1 MPDTIRRTVESL
13 GAHPQPKAR
22 SRARA
27 THHATHSHGCIL
39 REDGRGTPLRSGEDR
54 RETPF
59 RQFRSAALIVLSV
72 LLPFGP
78 VCAEAASGPTETPT
92 LYAYIAAFGLLDRQD
107 IAALSLTLGILCFA
121 VVTAILLVR
130 TRRRLA
136 EVEAAARD
144 ETIASKASIDRAYAL
159 LLSEPQIL
167 IAWAAAAEEPE
178 IIGDT
183 ALVTAASTPHRVLA
197 FGTWLEAGP
206 ASDIERAVDALRAR
220 GVSFAMTVT
229 TLAGHTIEAEGHVV
243 GGRAILR
250 LREVSGLKYELAE
263 LVQRHQKQIDDFAA
277 MRALIETMPAP
288 VWARDDAGK
297 LVFVNQAYVRAVEA
311 KDSNEA
317 VADGIELFDR
327 AARGE
332 ILGAHERAEPY
343 TGRLPAVVAGQ
354 RRSFDVVTVP
364 AARGS
369 AGIGIDSTEAE
380 LMRGELARMMD
391 AHRRTLDQLATGVAI
406 FGSNQRLSFYNS
418 AYRLLWDLDAGFL
431 DQGPSDSAVLDQLRA
446 ARKLPD
452 EQDFRQWKSSLYDAY
467 RAVEPNE
474 HMWHLPDG
482 RTMRVV
488 TTPNPEGGVI
498 YLFDDVTE
506 RLDLE
511 RRYDALI
518 RVQGETLDNLTEAVA
533 VFGSDGRLRLYNPV
547 FAHMWRLTPEM
558 LSGRPHIEAVSGWTE
573 PLHGDHPLWQE
584 LRATITAIE
593 NREPVIGR
601 LERRDGNV
609 VDCATMPLPDG
620 ATLVTF
626 QDVTDTV
633 NVERA
638 LRERNEALETA
649 DKLKIDFV
657 HHVSY
662 ELRSPLTNIIGFAH
676 FLGDPVT
683 GPLTEKQREYL
694 SYITV
699 STNALLAIIN
709 NILDLATI
717 DAGAMTLNLGLVDIR
732 KTMEAAAEGVQDRL
746 VKNGIKLEI
755 RAAPDIGSFMA
766 DERRV
771 RQSLFNLLANA
782 VGFSPAGEVI
792 TFAAQRLKEAVVI
805 SVTDR
810 GPGIPADVQDKVFD
824 WFETH
829 SLGSRHRGTGL
840 GLSLVRSFV
849 ELHGGS
855 VTLESAVGRGTT
867 VTCVFPLEHGAEQ
880 TAA

>member
-1 MPDTIRRTVESL
+1 MPDAIRITVEGF
-13 GAHPQPKAR
+13 GAHPQHEAR
-22 SRARA
+22 SRASIAGEGGREMPLGMRHGRVRA
-27 THHATHSHGCIL
+27 VLAIALSALPLHLARTAETT
-39 REDGRGTPLRSGEDR
+39 GRPEPSTLEAYV
-54 RETPF
+54 
-59 RQFRSAALIVLSV
+59 SALLS
-72 LLPFGP
+72 
-78 VCAEAASGPTETPT
+78 
-92 LYAYIAAFGLLDRQD
+92 LDRHE
-107 IAALSLTLGILCFA
+107 IAALMLTLGVLCFA

-130 TRRRLA
+130 TRGRLA
-136 EVEAAARD
+136 ELEASSRD
-144 ETIASKASIDRAYAL
+144 ESATSRAAIDRAYAL
-159 LLSEPQIL
+159 LLSEQQIL
-167 IAWAAAAEEPE
+167 VAWAAGSDEPE
-178 IIGDT
+178 IIGDPT
-183 ALVTAASTPHRVLA
+183 LVTAAETPQRVLA
-197 FGTWLEAGP
+197 FGTWLEPETAGEM
-206 ASDIERAVDALRAR
+206 ERSVDALRAR
-220 GVSFAMTVT
+220 GVAFAMTMATFAGRILEAKGQVT
-229 TLAGHTIEAEGHVV
+229 

-250 LREVSGLKYELAE
+250 LREVSGIKQELAE
-263 LVQRHQKQIDDFAA
+263 LARRHQKQLEDTAA
-277 MRALIETMPAP
+277 TRALIEAVAAP

-297 LVFVNQAYVRAVEA
+297 LVFANQAYARAVEA
-311 KDSNEA
+311 QDGAEA
-317 VADGIELFDR
+317 VDRGIELFDR
-327 AARGE
+327 GARTE
-332 ILGAHERAEPY
+332 LLRAHELVETY
-343 TGRLPAVVAGQ
+343 SGRLPAVVAGQ
-354 RRSFDVVTVP
+354 RRSFDVMTVP
-364 AARGS
+364 AGRGS
-369 AGIGIDSTEAE
+369 AGIALDATEAE
-380 LMRGELARMMD
+380 GLRGELKRMMD

-406 FGSNQRLSFYNS
+406 FGSNQRLAFYNT
-418 AYRLLWDLDAGFL
+418 AYRLLWDLDPIFL
-431 DQGPSDSAVLDQLRA
+431 DQEPNDSAVLDRLRA
-446 ARKLPD
+446 SRKLPD
-452 EQDFRQWKSSLYDAY
+452 EQDFRQWKTALYDAY
-467 RAVEPNE
+467 RAVEPKE

-533 VFGSDGRLRLYNPV
+533 VFGSDGRLRLFNPV
-547 FAHMWRLTPEM
+547 FAGMWRLAPET
-558 LSGRPHIEAVSGWTE
+558 LSERPHIEALSQWTF
-573 PLHGDHPLWQE
+573 PLHGDHPVWQS
-584 LRATITAIE
+584 LRTTITAIE
-593 NREPVIGR
+593 NREPVMGR
-601 LERRDGNV
+601 LDRPDGNV

-638 LRERNEALETA
+638 LRERNEALEAA
-649 DKLKIDFV
+649 DRLKIDFV

-676 FLGDPVT
+676 FLGDPIT
-683 GPLTEKQREYL
+683 GPLRDKQREDL
-694 SYITV
+694 NYITV

-717 DAGAMTLNLGLVDIR
+717 DAGAMTLNLGAVDIR

-746 VKNGIKLEI
+746 VKSGIQLEI
-755 RAAPDIGSFMA
+755 RAAADIGSFIA

-782 VGFSPAGEVI
+782 VGFSPGGETV
-792 TFAAQRLKEAVVI
+792 TFTAQRLNDAVMF

-810 GPGIPADVQDKVFD
+810 GPGIPDDVQDKVFD

-867 VTCVFPLEHGAEQ
+867 VTCVFPLDQ
-880 TAA
+880 TAERSAA

>member
-1 MPDTIRRTVESL
+1 MPDTIRTTVESL
-13 GAHPQPKAR
+13 GAHPQ
-22 SRARA
+22 
-27 THHATHSHGCIL
+27 
-39 REDGRGTPLRSGEDR
+39 RSG
-54 RETPF
+54 F
-59 RQFRSAALIVLSV
+59 RAAAAVILTALLSLESASAQ
-72 LLPFGP
+72 
-78 VCAEAASGPTETPT
+78 AAPAFEGRTVD
-92 LYAYIAAFGLLDRQD
+92 AYISALLLLDRHEV
-107 IAALSLTLGILCFA
+107 AALALTLGILCFA

-130 TRRRLA
+130 TRQRLA
-136 EVEAAARD
+136 AVAASARD
-144 ETIASKASIDRAYAL
+144 QTIASRSAIDRAYAL

-167 IAWAAAAEEPE
+167 IAWPATADEPE
-178 IIGDT
+178 IIGDPT
-183 ALVTAASTPHRVLA
+183 LVTGADISQHILSFGAWLAPAAAR
-197 FGTWLEAGP
+197 
-206 ASDIERAVDALRAR
+206 DMERSVDALRAR
-220 GVSFAMTVT
+220 GVSFAMTVS
-229 TLAGHTIEAEGHVV
+229 TLTNHIIEAEGQVV

-250 LREVSGLKYELAE
+250 LRAVSGIKYELAE
-263 LVQRHQKQIDDFAA
+263 LAQRHRKEIDDAAA
-277 MRALIETMPAP
+277 MRALIEAIPAP
-288 VWARDDAGK
+288 VWYRDAAGK
-297 LVFVNQAYVRAVEA
+297 LVFVNQAYARAVEA
-311 KDSNEA
+311 KDSAKVVER
-317 VADGIELFDR
+317 GIELFDR
-327 AARGE
+327 GARSE
-332 ILGAHERAEPY
+332 LLGAHEAAQSY
-343 TGRLPAVVAGQ
+343 CGRLPAVVAGE
-354 RRSFDVVTVP
+354 RRSLDVVAVP
-364 AARGS
+364 ATRGS
-369 AGIGIDSTEAE
+369 AGIAMDATEVE
-380 LMRGELARMMD
+380 LMRAELRRMID

-406 FGSNQRLSFYNS
+406 FGSNQQLSFYNA
-418 AYRLLWDLDAGFL
+418 AYRSLWDLDVEFL
-431 DQGPSDSAVLDQLRA
+431 NGGPTDSAVLDRLRA

-452 EQDFRQWKSSLYDAY
+452 EQDFRQWKSALHEAY
-467 RAVEPNE
+467 RAVEAKE

-498 YLFDDVTE
+498 YLFEDVTE

-547 FAHMWRLTPEM
+547 FARMWRLDPEA
-558 LSGRPHIEAVSGWTE
+558 LARRPHIETIGDVSQ
-573 PLHGDHPLWQE
+573 PLHGDHPVWQR
-584 LRATITAIE
+584 LRATITAIDD
-593 NREPVIGR
+593 REPVVGR
-601 LERRDGNV
+601 IERPDRNV

-717 DAGAMTLNLGLVDIR
+717 DAGAMTINLGPVDIR

-746 VKNGIKLEI
+746 VKNGIRLEI
-755 RAAPDIGSFMA
+755 RAAPDIGSFIA

-782 VGFSPAGEVI
+782 VGFSPAGETV
-792 TFAAQRLKEAVVI
+792 TFAAQRLKDALVF

-810 GPGIPADVQDKVFD
+810 GPGIPADVQDRVFD

-867 VTCVFPLEHGAEQ
+867 VTCVFPLDHRARRS
-880 TAA
+880 AA

>member
-1 MPDTIRRTVESL
+1 MRHSARAVRASAATPADAAMGQNGMPDPIRATVEGF
-13 GAHPQPKAR
+13 GAHPQFKAR
-22 SRARA
+22 SRAPL
-27 THHATHSHGCIL
+27 T
-39 REDGRGTPLRSGEDR
+39 REFGRL
-54 RETPF
+54 
-59 RQFRSAALIVLSV
+59 AA
-72 LLPFGP
+72 
-78 VCAEAASGPTETPT
+78 AASTLTLPTFGAARAQGTGAPVEMSTFD
-92 LYAYIAAFGLLDRQD
+92 AYVSAFGLLDRHE
-107 IAALSLTLGILCFA
+107 IAALALTLGILCFA

-136 EVEAAARD
+136 DVEIAARD
-144 ETIASKASIDRAYAL
+144 ESIASKAAIDRAYAL

-167 IAWAAAAEEPE
+167 IAWPAAAEEPE
-178 IIGDT
+178 IIGDP
-183 ALVTAASTPHRVLA
+183 ALVTDSNTPHRVLA
-197 FGTWLEAGP
+197 FGTWLEPEP
-206 ASDIERAVDALRAR
+206 ASNMERSVDALRAR

-229 TLAGHTIEAEGHVV
+229 TLGGHIIEAEGQVI

-250 LREVSGLKYELAE
+250 LREVSGVKYELAE
-263 LVQRHQKQIDDFAA
+263 LTQRYQKATDDIAA
-277 MRALIETMPAP
+277 MRTLIEALPAP

-297 LVFVNQAYVRAVEA
+297 LVLANNAYAHAVEA
-311 KDSNEA
+311 RDAADA
-317 VADGIELFDR
+317 VERGIELFDR
-327 AARGE
+327 AARTE
-332 ILGAHERAEPY
+332 LTRAHEAGEPY
-343 TGRLPAVVAGQ
+343 SGRLPAVVAGQ
-354 RRSFDVVTVP
+354 RRNFDVITVP

-369 AGIGIDSTEAE
+369 AGIGIDMTEAE
-380 LMRGELARMMD
+380 RMRAELARVMD

-406 FGSNQRLSFYNS
+406 FGSNQRLAFYNA
-418 AYRLLWDLDAGFL
+418 AYRSLWDLDAGFL
-431 DQGPSDSAVLDQLRA
+431 DQGPTDSAVLDQLRSD
-446 ARKLPD
+446 RKLPD
-452 EQDFRQWKSSLYDAY
+452 EQDFRQWKTALHEAY
-467 RAVEPNE
+467 RAVEAKE
-474 HMWHLPDG
+474 QMWHLPGG
-482 RTMRVV
+482 RTLRVV

-547 FAHMWRLTPEM
+547 FARMWRLTPEM
-558 LSGRPHIEAVSGWTE
+558 LSGHPHIEAVSGWTE
-573 PLHGDHPLWQE
+573 MLHGDHPIWRK
-584 LRATITAIE
+584 LRATITAMD
-593 NREPVIGR
+593 NREALAGR
-601 LERRDGNV
+601 LERPDGNV
-609 VDCATMPLPDG
+609 VDCATVPLPDA

-649 DKLKIDFV
+649 DRLKIDFV

-717 DAGAMTLNLGLVDIR
+717 DAGAMTLNLGAVDVR
-732 KTMEAAAEGVQDRL
+732 RTMEAAAEGVQDRL
-746 VKNGIKLEI
+746 VKNNMRLEI
-755 RAAPDIGSFMA
+755 RTAPDIGSFVA

-782 VGFSPAGEVI
+782 VGFSPPGETI
-792 TFAAQRLKEAVVI
+792 SFSAQRLKDAVVI

-855 VTLESAVGRGTT
+855 VRLESAVGRGTT
-867 VTCVFPLEHGAEQ
+867 VTCIFPLDHRAER

>member
-1 MPDTIRRTVESL
+1 MPDAIRITVEGF
-13 GAHPQPKAR
+13 GAHPQHEAR
-22 SRARA
+22 SRASIAGEGGREMPLGMRHGGIRA
-27 THHATHSHGCIL
+27 VLAIALSALPLHLARAAETT
-39 REDGRGTPLRSGEDR
+39 GRPELSTLEAYV
-54 RETPF
+54 
-59 RQFRSAALIVLSV
+59 SALLS
-72 LLPFGP
+72 
-78 VCAEAASGPTETPT
+78 
-92 LYAYIAAFGLLDRQD
+92 LDRHE
-107 IAALSLTLGILCFA
+107 IAALMLTLGVLCFA

-130 TRRRLA
+130 TRGRLA
-136 EVEAAARD
+136 ELEASSRD
-144 ETIASKASIDRAYAL
+144 ESATSRAAIDRAYAL
-159 LLSEPQIL
+159 LLSEQQIL
-167 IAWAAAAEEPE
+167 VAWAAGSDEPE
-178 IIGDT
+178 IIGDPT
-183 ALVTAASTPHRVLA
+183 LVTAAETPQRVLA
-197 FGTWLEAGP
+197 FGTWLEPETAGEM
-206 ASDIERAVDALRAR
+206 ERSVDALRAR
-220 GVSFAMTVT
+220 GVAFAMTMATFAGRILEAKGQVT
-229 TLAGHTIEAEGHVV
+229 

-250 LREVSGLKYELAE
+250 LREVSGIKQELAE
-263 LVQRHQKQIDDFAA
+263 LARRHQKQLEDTAA
-277 MRALIETMPAP
+277 TRALIEAVAAP

-297 LVFVNQAYVRAVEA
+297 LVFANQAYARAVEA
-311 KDSNEA
+311 QDGTEA
-317 VADGIELFDR
+317 VDRGIELFDR
-327 AARGE
+327 GARTE
-332 ILGAHERAEPY
+332 LLRAHELVETY
-343 TGRLPAVVAGQ
+343 SGRLPAVVAGQ
-354 RRSFDVVTVP
+354 RRSFDVMTVP
-364 AARGS
+364 AGRGS
-369 AGIGIDSTEAE
+369 AGIALDATEAE
-380 LMRGELARMMD
+380 GLRGELKRMMD

-406 FGSNQRLSFYNS
+406 FGSNQRLAFYNT
-418 AYRLLWDLDAGFL
+418 AYRLLWDLDPIFL
-431 DQGPSDSAVLDQLRA
+431 DQEPNDSAVLDRLRA
-446 ARKLPD
+446 SRKLPD
-452 EQDFRQWKSSLYDAY
+452 EQDFRQWKMALYDAY
-467 RAVEPNE
+467 RAVEPKE

-533 VFGSDGRLRLYNPV
+533 VFGSDGRLRLFNPV
-547 FAHMWRLTPEM
+547 FARMWRLAPET
-558 LSGRPHIEAVSGWTE
+558 LAERPHIESLSQWTF
-573 PLHGDHPLWQE
+573 PLHGDHPVWQS
-584 LRATITAIE
+584 LRTTITAIE
-593 NREPVIGR
+593 NREPVMGR
-601 LERRDGNV
+601 LDRPDGNV

-638 LRERNEALETA
+638 LRERNEALEAA

-676 FLGDPVT
+676 FLGDPIT
-683 GPLTEKQREYL
+683 GPLRDKQREYL
-694 SYITV
+694 NYITV

-717 DAGAMTLNLGLVDIR
+717 DAGAMTLNLGAVDIR

-746 VKNGIKLEI
+746 VKSGIQLAI
-755 RAAPDIGSFMA
+755 RAAADIGSLVA

-771 RQSLFNLLANA
+771 RHALFKQLANA
-782 VGFSPAGEVI
+782 VGFSPGGETV
-792 TFAAQRLKEAVVI
+792 TFTAQRLKDAVMF

-810 GPGIPADVQDKVFD
+810 GPGIPDDVQDKVFD

-867 VTCVFPLEHGAEQ
+867 VTCVFPLDQ
-880 TAA
+880 TAERSAA